1 MCREEYTVMAISVE
15 KQQEITE
22 KRKKQIIDAAMELF
36 DQKGYSNTKITDITG
51 KAGISKGLLYHYF
64 DSKEEIIHAVIE
76 RVDKCINEC
85 YEVEDAVES
94 LTLFTLRL
102 LSYPYYE
109 NYVPPIRVFFTALIR
124 GEIKLEDDI
133 NPVREDFGRTY
144 FSKIFKR
151 GQEQGYFRDGDPVI
165 FGDGYWKCLVGCM
178 AIMNV
183 DKNNSEYRPDV
194 ESMLSIYRK

>member
-1 MCREEYTVMAISVE
+1 M
-15 KQQEITE
+15 QITE

-36 DQKGYSNTKITDITG
+36 DQKGYSNTKIVDITK

-64 DSKEEIIHAVIE
+64 ESKEEIIYAIID
-76 RVDKCINEC
+76 RVDYCINEC
-85 YEVEDAVES
+85 YAVEDAVES
-94 LTLFTLRL
+94 LTLFTMRL

-124 GEIKLEDDI
+124 GEIELDDQI
-133 NPVREDFGRTY
+133 NPIREDFGRTY

-165 FGDGYWKCLVGCM
+165 FGDGYWKCLVGYM

-183 DKNNSEYRPDV
+183 DKSRSEYRPDM
-194 ESMLSIYRK
+194 EMMLKIYRK